1 MVKIETR
8 RVMYLAVL
16 AGVTVALSGCQTFRE
31 AAGLDKQ
38 VPDEFA
44 VVSKAPLII
53 PPDYNLRPPK
63 PGEAPTNQTSAT
75 DAAEG
80 TLYSA
85 PPPATSSHGQLSLG
99 EQALLDK
106 AGASDAN
113 NMIRQR
119 ITADNRAMLAADN
132 SFTERLLFQSGTSD
146 AAAGTPVSV
155 AAESGSQSGVAT
167 AGATSGASAQ
177 PAAETSQPGPN
188 HASNGTGTIQDTI
201 GSWLGGIF

>member
-8 RVMYLAVL
+8 RVVYLAVL
-16 AGVTVALSGCQTFRE
+16 AGLTVALSGCQSFRQ

-38 VPDEFA
+38 APDEFA

-63 PGEAPTNQTSAT
+63 PGEAPTNQVSPT

-80 TLYSA
+80 DLYGN

-99 EQALLDK
+99 EQALLDN

-113 NMIRQR
+113 DMIRQR
-119 ITADNRAMLAADN
+119 IAADNRAMLAADN

-146 AAAGTPVSV
+146 AAAGTPVST
-155 AAESGSQSGVAT
+155 AAESGSQPGAAVA
-167 AGATSGASAQ
+167 SSASAQ
-177 PAAETSQPGPN
+177 TTAGTSQPGPD